1 MIHHLT
7 PDFLLDRLAR
17 GERSGRLDGAC
28 VFVDISGFT
37 PLTLA
42 LMEHGTEGAEVLAG
56 VLAAVFTP
64 LIDTVYAHGGFI
76 AGFAGDAFK
85 AVFPAANDDAAV
97 AASAVAHAVTAAWA
111 MGEHLRHAAAQT
123 TRFGTFAFSGKV
135 CVAAGAVHW
144 EVWQADGPLAADA
157 QQAAYVFGGPAL
169 DAAMQ
174 LDPLAA
180 RGEVVLTAAVAAH
193 MAQPLQ
199 TAAREGGLLLTRL
212 DAPLPAS
219 EDAGHTPAGD
229 PALAAH
235 FFPSAL
241 LNSTV
246 QGEFR
251 RVTTAFVNLTG
262 TLPAAA
268 RDDFAATLFRLLAQ
282 YDGFLGRVGR
292 IGGKDDGHTFLLF
305 WGAPTGSERDVD
317 RALGF
322 LLDMQAASPVAL
334 RAGVTTHLAYAGFV
348 GAPRREEYTCYGSY
362 VNLAARQVI
371 AAAAHEIWVDA
382 ATATAARDFTT
393 VAHGTHTFKGMDAAR
408 PIFLVTGRR
417 ARTQARAYDGHMV
430 GRTRELARLDAA
442 VAPIFRRS
450 FGGMV
455 IVRGEAGMGKS

>member
-1 MIHHLT
+1 
-7 PDFLLDRLAR
+7 
-17 GERSGRLDGAC
+17 
-28 VFVDISGFT
+28 
-37 PLTLA
+37 
-42 LMEHGTEGAEVLAG
+42 
-56 VLAAVFTP
+56 
-64 LIDTVYAHGGFI
+64 
-76 AGFAGDAFK
+76 
-85 AVFPAANDDAAV
+85 
-97 AASAVAHAVTAAWA
+97 

-144 EVWQADGPLAADA
+144 EVWQADGPLAPNA

-180 RGEVVLTAAVAAH
+180 RGEVVLTPAVAARV
-193 MAQPLQ
+193 AQPLR
-199 TAAREGGLLLTRL
+199 TEPREGCLLLTGL
-212 DAPLPAS
+212 DAPLPTVD
-219 EDAGHTPAGD
+219 DADHTLAGD
-229 PALAAH
+229 PTLAAR
-235 FFPSAL
+235 FFPPEL

-262 TLPAAA
+262 MLPPAA

-322 LLDMQAASPVAL
+322 LLDLQAASPVAL

-382 ATATAARDFTT
+382 ATATAAS
-393 VAHGTHTFKGMDAAR
+393 APPMAA
-408 PIFLVTGRR
+408 T
-417 ARTQARAYDGHMV
+417 
-430 GRTRELARLDAA
+430 
-442 VAPIFRRS
+442 
-450 FGGMV
+450 
-455 IVRGEAGMGKS
+455 